1 MTKKTRYFLFGGIAA
16 LLVGLGGGLVAY
28 LAFTRGAALPAG
40 LPPEIRFVP
49 ANAEVVAFADV
60 HAVMNSD
67 LRRELMP
74 TIESGS
80 RKGRQMMNDFGVD
93 LEKQVNR
100 VVAYVEPFAPLD
112 PRSQEKPEI
121 PKALLLV
128 QGSFDQARIEQF
140 IGERAGA
147 MEEYNG
153 RKVFVHREDGH
164 EFAVG
169 LLAPDLIAIGQA
181 DLVRRAID
189 RAPDAARGGQD
200 ITGNPEMMNVIRD
213 AAGSTAWVVG
223 RFDAVRRRMRL
234 PTTVEG
240 QVPPLRLVSAKANV
254 NGGMKATI
262 RAEAG
267 DKAAADQLRDL
278 VRGVISL
285 VRLQAGRTPAFE
297 GTLKSIELSGTDRT
311 VQMSFALA
319 PDTLRMLAPRGR
331 RQRPESGTEK
341 PSPEPDGR

>member
-1 MTKKTRYFLFGGIAA
+1 M
-16 LLVGLGGGLVAY
+16 
-28 LAFTRGAALPAG
+28 
-40 LPPEIRFVP
+40 
-49 ANAEVVAFADV
+49 
-60 HAVMNSD
+60 
-67 LRRELMP
+67 
-74 TIESGS
+74 
-80 RKGRQMMNDFGVD
+80 
-93 LEKQVNR
+93 
-100 VVAYVEPFAPLD
+100 
-112 PRSQEKPEI
+112 
-121 PKALLLV
+121 
-128 QGSFDQARIEQF
+128 RI
-140 IGERAGA
+140 
-147 MEEYNG
+147 
-153 RKVFVHREDGH
+153 
-164 EFAVG
+164 
-169 LLAPDLIAIGQA
+169 
-181 DLVRRAID
+181 
-189 RAPDAARGGQD
+189 
-200 ITGNPEMMNVIRD
+200 VIRD